1 MHELSIAMSIVEIC
15 TDELEKSGASSL
27 TGVELEIGSLAGI
40 QTEALEFSW
49 DVATKDSVADGA
61 VLSIDNVPAEAR
73 CLHCNKE
80 FGIEN
85 FHDPCP
91 YCNNFGLDVL
101 KGKELRIKALTVE

>member
-15 TDELEKSGASSL
+15 TDELEKSGAKSV
-27 TGVELEIGSLAGI
+27 TAVELEIGSLAGI
-40 QTEALEFSW
+40 QNEALEFSW
-49 DVATKDSVADGA
+49 DVATKDSVVDGA
-61 VLSIDNVPAEAR
+61 LLSIDNVPAVAR

-80 FGIEN
+80 FNINN

-91 YCNNFGLDVL
+91 FCDNFGLDVL